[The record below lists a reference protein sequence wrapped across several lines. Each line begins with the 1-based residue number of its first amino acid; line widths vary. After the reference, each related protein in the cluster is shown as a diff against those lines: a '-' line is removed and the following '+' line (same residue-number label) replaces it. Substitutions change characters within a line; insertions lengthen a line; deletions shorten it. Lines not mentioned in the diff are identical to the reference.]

1 MKTAQLYAGI
11 GIAVAAP
18 LLIKSPGKL
27 AAFGCFTAA
36 AWYYLKPQKAVT
48 SEDELSPTRRGICTD
63 RFAESKVPSDIDTI
77 VIGSGMSGMTCA
89 ALLARTGQR
98 VLVLEQHDRT
108 GGGSHEYELGKEG
121 WHFDAG
127 LHYTVPESGLLL
139 QLCTGTED
147 FPVPMDLL
155 GEPTG
160 SDGSLTFERV
170 YVGKDP
176 VFEVKVHQK
185 HMSELRRR
193 FPDCQADIDRYI
205 READE
210 AVDTVPMFVASK
222 LMPFSWQKFLAPV
235 LLRRWRRH
243 AGRTVQDALESITSN
258 KKLQAYFA
266 SLWLDTGC
274 PPDQCCWFLGA
285 AVFWGLPQKGG
296 AYPRGGPQKMS
307 ECLVPVVERAGGRVL
322 VRSSVEEIVVE
333 GGKVVG
339 VKVKGM
345 SKRIAAKRVVSSC
358 GFKNTYTK
366 MVPKSVTSSFNLPT
380 SLPIGDSH
388 GFVLVNLG
396 FKGTAKQLG
405 FTNTN
410 HWSIP
415 IDPTD
420 DSMFKSLRKHWA
432 EPTDKHNMPMMFT
445 FPSMKDHASQTGT
458 KHTCQVL
465 VLAHPSKFAQWVGS
479 DPNARPA
486 EYEAYKKMFGDAVLE
501 RTKELFPG
509 TDGRIEFVDICSP
522 LSIEHYLKTPSGGAG
537 GLDMVP
543 KRFVDMDIQEALE
556 TRSRIPGLWLTGQDT
571 LLLGIPLVQLS
582 GMITAFRISGF
593 IKTVRLILTNMLF
606 SIPAVKAP
614 K

>member
-1 MKTAQLYAGI
+1 MKPGQLCAGI
-11 GIAVAAP
+11 GIAVAVP

-36 AWYYLKPQKAVT
+36 AWYYLKPHKVVV
-48 SEDELSPTRRGICTD
+48 SEEELSPTRKSICTD
-63 RFAESKVPSDIDTI
+63 RFAESKVPEDIDTI

-139 QLCTGTED
+139 QLCTGTKEI
-147 FPVPMDLL
+147 PVPMDLL
-155 GEPTG
+155 GEPPG
-160 SDGSLTFERV
+160 PDGSMTFERV
-170 YVGKDP
+170 YVGDDP
-176 VFEVKVHQK
+176 VFEVQVHQK
-185 HMSELRRR
+185 HMAELRRR

-222 LMPFSWQKFLAPV
+222 LMPFSWQRFLAPV
-235 LLRRWRRH
+235 LLRRWRRD
-243 AGRTVQDALESITSN
+243 AGRTVQDALESITKN
-258 KKLQAYFA
+258 KKLQAYLA

-296 AYPRGGPQKMS
+296 AYPRGGPQRMS
-307 ECLVPVVERAGGRVL
+307 QCLVPVVERAGGRVL
-322 VRSSVEEIVVE
+322 VRSNVEEVVIE
-333 GGKVVG
+333 GGRAVG
-339 VKVKGM
+339 VKVQGM
-345 SKRIAAKRVVSSC
+345 KRMIAAKRVVSSC

-366 MVPKSVTSSFNLPT
+366 LIPKKTTESLGLPT
-380 SLPIGDSH
+380 SLPISDSH
-388 GFVLVNLG
+388 GFVLVNVG
-396 FKGTAKQLG
+396 FKGSAQELG
-405 FTNTN
+405 FTNVN

-415 IDPTD
+415 VDKTTGSMFESLKRHWSDPTD
-420 DSMFKSLRKHWA
+420 R
-432 EPTDKHNMPMMFT
+432 ENMPMMFT
-445 FPSMKDHASQTGT
+445 FPSMKEHSSQRGT
-458 KHTCQVL
+458 KHTLQVL
-465 VLAHPSKFAQWVGS
+465 VLAAPSKFAAWVGS
-479 DPNARPA
+479 DPSKRPA
-486 EYEAYKKMFGDAVLE
+486 EYEAYKKLFSDAVLE
-501 RTKELFPG
+501 RTAELFPG
-509 TDGRIEFVDICSP
+509 TVGKIAFVDVCSP
-522 LSIEHYLKTPSGGAG
+522 LTIEHYLKTPSGGAG

-543 KRFVDMDIQEALE
+543 RRFTDLDIQEALE

-582 GMITAFRISGF
+582 GMITAFRISGLL
-593 IKTVRLILTNMLF
+593 KSVRLILTNLLF
-606 SIPAVKAP
+606 SLPPVKIA
-614 K
+614 